1 MAGYCN
7 SIQLGQLGITQAT
20 WTATRTAA
28 NGVLQI
34 KTGAGYPAPATY
46 ANNNYFFLA
55 AFFLATFFFAFFF
68 AAIIVS
74 LKLT

>member
-1 MAGYCN
+1 MA
-7 SIQLGQLGITQAT
+7 SGITSGTTIKA
-20 WTATRTAA
+20 
-28 NGVLQI
+28 LQI
-34 KTGAGYPAPATY
+34 KTGAGYPAPAIY
-46 ANNNYFFLA
+46 ANNNYFLA